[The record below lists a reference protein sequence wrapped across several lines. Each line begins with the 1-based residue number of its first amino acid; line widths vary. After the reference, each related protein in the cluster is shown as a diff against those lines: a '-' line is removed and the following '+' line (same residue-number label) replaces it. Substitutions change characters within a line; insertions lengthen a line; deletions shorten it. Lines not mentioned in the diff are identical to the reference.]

1 MAKVS
6 FFLRSST
13 VKNKPTNICIRLRDS
28 GLDVRLALSDL
39 KCLPDEWKNGKCKI
53 ASKKMF
59 DTDTESINTK
69 LSKIESH
76 VLQKYSDQNG
86 ILNYKMW
93 LQSCLDEIFKP
104 KVKTVYSSNLIEFI
118 DTYLEINKN
127 TIAKRTNYKI
137 KVLKTMLIDYCTYNK
152 RVPIIEFKNLDNYFK
167 DDFEKYCLNIN
178 YKHETIYSKLKDAKA
193 ISKFAENYDIE
204 THPHTKEWKLG
215 VTKFKKDKPKHIYLS
230 FEELERIKNTK
241 LVQEDLDIARDW
253 LIISCYTGQ
262 RVSDFLRF
270 EKSMIVEDKNMRYI
284 EFKQEKTGKLMQIP
298 ILKEVQKVLDKRNGE
313 FPKKVSDVR
322 FNQDIKIVC
331 KHAKITELVYGSK
344 SQVLENKTKRG
355 VVGEYPKY
363 KLVASHIGRR
373 SFATNFH
380 TLIPTADVMYMT
392 GHSTEKQFLVYI
404 GKTEKEMAV
413 RTANSFAKIGF

>member
-6 FFLRSST
+6 FILRST
-13 VKNKPTNICIRLRDS
+13 VKDKPSNICIRLRDKD
-28 GLDVRLALSDL
+28 LDVRLALSEL

-76 VLQKYSDQNG
+76 VLQRYSEQNS
-86 ILNYKMW
+86 ILNYKVW

-104 KVKTVYSSNLIEFI
+104 KIKTVYSSNLIEFV

-127 TIAKRTNYKI
+127 IIAKRTNYKI
-137 KVLKTMLIDYCTYNK
+137 KVLKTMLIDYCSYHK

-167 DDFEKYCLNIN
+167 DDFEKYCLNIS
-178 YKHETIYSKLKDAKA
+178 YKHETIYSKLRDIKV
-193 ISKFAENYDIE
+193 ISKFASNYDIE
-204 THPHTKEWKLG
+204 THPHTKDWKLG
-215 VTKFKKDKPKHIYLS
+215 LSKFKKDKPKHIYLN
-230 FEELERIKNTK
+230 FEELESIKK
-241 LVQEDLDIARDW
+241 SIQPHDYLDNARDW
-253 LIISCYTGQ
+253 LIIACFTGQ

-270 EKSMIVEDKNMRYI
+270 DKSMIVEDKNIRYI

-298 ILKEVQKVLDKRNGE
+298 ILKEVQKILDKRNGE
-313 FPKKVSDVR
+313 FPRKISDVKFNKYIKKVCE
-322 FNQDIKIVC
+322 I
-331 KHAKITELVYGSK
+331 AKISEVVYGLK
-344 SQVLENKTKRG
+344 SQVIDDKTKRG
-355 VVGEYPKY
+355 VLGDYPKY
-363 KLVASHIGRR
+363 ELVASHIGRR

>member
-6 FFLRSST
+6 FFLRST
-13 VKNKPTNICIRLRDS
+13 VKNKPSNICIRLRDKD
-28 GLDVRLALSDL
+28 LDVRLAVSEL

-76 VLQKYSDQNG
+76 VLQKYSNQNS
-86 ILNYKMW
+86 ILNYKIW

-104 KVKTVYSSNLIEFI
+104 KVKSIYSSNLIEFI
-118 DTYLEINKN
+118 DTYLELNKS
-127 TIAKRTNYKI
+127 TIAVRTNYKI
-137 KVLKTMLIDYCTYNK
+137 KVLKTMLTDYCNHNK

-178 YKHETIYSKLKDAKA
+178 YKHETIYSKLRDIKV
-193 ISKFAENYDIE
+193 ISKFASNYDIE

-215 VTKFKKDKPKHIYLS
+215 LSKFKKDKPKHIYLN
-230 FEELERIKNTK
+230 FEELESIKK
-241 LVQEDLDIARDW
+241 SAQPHDYLDNARDW
-253 LIISCYTGQ
+253 LMIACFTGQ

-270 EKSMIVEDKNMRYI
+270 EKSMIVEDKDIKYI

-298 ILKEVQKVLDKRNGE
+298 LLKEVQNILDKRNGE
-313 FPKKVSDVR
+313 FPRKISDVK
-322 FNQDIKIVC
+322 FNKYIKIVC
-331 KHAKITELVYGSK
+331 KNAKISEIVYGLK
-344 SQVLENKTKRG
+344 SQVLEDKTKRG
-355 VVGEYPKY
+355 VLGDYPKY
-363 KLVASHIGRR
+363 ELVASHIGRR

-380 TLIPTADVMYMT
+380 TLIPTADIMYMT

>member
-6 FFLRSST
+6 FILRST
-13 VKNKPTNICIRLRDS
+13 VKDKPSNICIRLRDKD
-28 GLDVRLALSDL
+28 LDVRLALSEL

-76 VLQKYSDQNG
+76 VLQRYSEQNS
-86 ILNYKMW
+86 ILNYKIW
-93 LQSCLDEIFKP
+93 LQSCLDEIFTP
-104 KVKTVYSSNLIEFI
+104 KVKSVYSSNIIEFI

-137 KVLKTMLIDYCTYNK
+137 KVLKTMLIDYCTYHK

-178 YKHETIYSKLKDAKA
+178 YKHETIYSKLRDIKV
-193 ISKFAENYDIE
+193 ISKFASNYDIE
-204 THPHTKEWKLG
+204 THLHTKEWKLG
-215 VTKFKKDKPKHIYLS
+215 LSKFKKDKPKHIYLN
-230 FEELERIKNTK
+230 FEELESIKK
-241 LVQEDLDIARDW
+241 SIQPHDYLDNARDW
-253 LIISCYTGQ
+253 LIIACFTGQ

-270 EKSMIVEDKNMRYI
+270 EKSMIVEDKNIRYI

-298 ILKEVQKVLDKRNGE
+298 LLKEVQKILDKRNGE
-313 FPKKVSDVR
+313 FPRKISDVKFNKYIKKVCE
-322 FNQDIKIVC
+322 N
-331 KHAKITELVYGSK
+331 AKISEVVYGLK
-344 SQVLENKTKRG
+344 SQVLDDKTKRG
-355 VVGEYPKY
+355 VLGHYPKY
-363 KLVASHIGRR
+363 ELVASHIGRR

-413 RTANSFAKIGF
+413 RTANSFARIGF

>member
-6 FFLRSST
+6 FFLRST
-13 VKNKPTNICIRLRDS
+13 VKSKPSNICIRLRDKD
-28 GLDVRLALSDL
+28 LDVRLAISEL

-76 VLQKYSDQNG
+76 ILQKYSDQNS
-86 ILNYKMW
+86 ILNYKIW

-104 KVKTVYSSNLIEFI
+104 KVKTIYSSNLIEFI
-118 DTYLEINKN
+118 DTYLELNKS
-127 TIAKRTNYKI
+127 TIAVRTNYKI
-137 KVLKTMLIDYCTYNK
+137 KVLKSMLTDYCNHNK

-178 YKHETIYSKLKDAKA
+178 YKHETIYSKLRDIKV
-193 ISKFAENYDIE
+193 ISKFASNYDIE

-215 VTKFKKDKPKHIYLS
+215 LSKFKKDKPKHIYLN
-230 FEELERIKNTK
+230 FEELESIKK
-241 LVQEDLDIARDW
+241 SAQPHDYLDNARDW
-253 LIISCYTGQ
+253 LMIACFTGQ

-270 EKSMIVEDKNMRYI
+270 EKSMIVEDKDIKYI

-298 ILKEVQKVLDKRNGE
+298 LLKEVQNILDKRNGE
-313 FPKKVSDVR
+313 FPRKISDVK
-322 FNQDIKIVC
+322 FNKYIKIVC
-331 KHAKITELVYGSK
+331 KNAKISEIVYGLK
-344 SQVLENKTKRG
+344 SQVLEDKTKRG
-355 VVGEYPKY
+355 VLGDYPKY
-363 KLVASHIGRR
+363 ELVASHIGRR

-380 TLIPTADVMYMT
+380 TLIPTADIMYMT